1 MGGRGGGGRG
11 PKKGDLKHLEEVA
24 RQALRQGESSTKRN
38 VFISFATEDMD
49 EVNLLRAQAKNENS
63 DLEFNDWSLREP
75 FESKRAEYIKKGIKE
90 RIERSSVTLVY
101 ISPDT
106 ANSNWVN
113 WEINESIKLG
123 KGVIAVHT
131 GDSPPS
137 RVPSAIIEHKIPII
151 KWTTSGITAAIES
164 AVDNK

>member
-1 MGGRGGGGRG
+1 MGGDGGRG
-11 PKKGDLKHLEEVA
+11 PRKDELEHLEELA
-24 RQALRQGESSTKRN
+24 RQALRQSEDSTKRN

-101 ISPDT
+101 ISPIT
-106 ANSNWVN
+106 ANSNWVD
-113 WEINESIKLG
+113 WEIRESIKLG

-137 RVPSAIIEHKIPII
+137 QVPSAIIEHKIPVI
-151 KWTTSGITAAIES
+151 KWTASGIATAIEN
-164 AVDNK
+164 AIKGR